1 MSNVHDAASELYAQL
16 RAARP
21 RLERLLQQTD
31 VLNGSEPDLGQTTQ
45 KVLAELQSLA
55 PDRPLHWPESTQSGS
70 NSDTRHVLLDF
81 LQVRF
86 FLQLAVQFARAE
98 PEEIDQ
104 RAGSSEVITLLR
116 LYRM

>member
-1 MSNVHDAASELYAQL
+1 MSNVHDAANELYAQL

-31 VLNGSEPDLGQTTQ
+31 LLNGSEPDLGQTTQ

-55 PDRPLHWPESTQSGS
+55 PERPLHWPESTQSGT
-70 NSDTRHVLLDF
+70 SDTRHVLLDF

-98 PEEIDQ
+98 PDELDR